1 MANTLLD
8 DEFYSKN
15 NFDIDKSCKHESF
28 ATSIEVRR
36 SLPDRSEG
44 KGRPLKMKEI
54 SRLLAVMELLRKRIS
69 KSMPS
74 QHIALFLAV
83 AENPGITM
91 PELMEF
97 LDMPQGTVS
106 RNVKLLS
113 NYVER
118 EAGVTRRKGYNLLRT
133 QPDPENRQILAV
145 HMTGKGHALLKELA
159 GTLNP
164 HLDDDWE
171 GGYDEGH
178 GEDRSRGIEMH

>member
-1 MANTLLD
+1 
-8 DEFYSKN
+8 
-15 NFDIDKSCKHESF
+15 
-28 ATSIEVRR
+28 
-36 SLPDRSEG
+36 
-44 KGRPLKMKEI
+44 
-54 SRLLAVMELLRKRIS
+54 MELLRKRIS

-91 PELMEF
+91 PELMDF

-118 EAGVTRRKGYNLLRT
+118 EAGVVRRKGHNLLRT

-145 HMTGKGHALLKELA
+145 HLTGRGYALLKELA
-159 GTLNP
+159 AILNP
-164 HLDDDWE
+164 RLEEDWE
-171 GGYDEGH
+171 GRYEEGRAE
-178 GEDRSRGIEMH
+178 GKSKWLEMH